1 VEFEILGPLEA
12 RDAKGRRVPLSVG
25 RQRKLLAVLLL
36 HAGEVVSSDR
46 LIDALWEGAPPR
58 TAPKALH
65 GYVAQL
71 RRALGGPSDGGAA
84 GPLETRPPGYLLHV
98 EPEELDA
105 LRFERLASEGR
116 RALSLGAPEPGA
128 AALRAALALWRG
140 PALPEFA
147 FDAFAQAETARLES
161 LRLAALEDRIEA
173 DLALGAHAEI
183 QGELVGLVALHPLR
197 ERLRG
202 QLMLA
207 LYRCG
212 RQADAL
218 AEYRSARALLV
229 EELGLEP
236 GDALQRLELAILTHD
251 PELASPRPAADAPAA
266 PAPRAAGAMRGDA
279 LLLIDPREDRIVGR
293 VRVGRRPVAVA
304 VGLGSVW
311 VANADDGTV
320 CRVDPRRGEVARTIG
335 VGAPAVDVAVG
346 HDAVW
351 VATGSDGRL
360 LRIDPATETVIDE
373 VNLRGTN
380 DLLWNT
386 TYAVAADAGGAWV
399 AVAPRTLVRVDS
411 WTCEVTARVDV
422 GHVPVAVVIGSEG
435 LWAATLAERAVR
447 VEPRSATPT
456 GEAAVGYPVAA
467 AVGEGLVW
475 IADDRGRVWA
485 LDPATAAVVQAM
497 AIGQRPTGIAAG
509 NGAVWV
515 ADAAGA
521 VLRLDPARARVAA
534 RIGVD
539 GSPTGVA
546 VAADAVWASVQAE
559 SPS

>member
-1 VEFEILGPLEA
+1 VEFRILGPLEA
-12 RDAKGRRVPLSVG
+12 RDDDGRAVPLSVG
-25 RQRKLLAVLLL
+25 GQRKLLAVLLL
-36 HAGEVVSSDR
+36 HPGEVVSSDR

-58 TAPKALH
+58 TATKALH

-71 RRALGGPSDGGAA
+71 RRALGRRTDEDRE
-84 GPLETRPPGYLLHV
+84 GPLETRPPGYLLRV
-98 EPEELDA
+98 GPEELDA

-116 RALSLGAPEPGA
+116 RALGSGA
-128 AALRAALALWRG
+128 AEASAVALRAALALWRG

-173 DLALGAHAEI
+173 ELAIGAHAELV
-183 QGELVGLVALHPLR
+183 GELVGLVQAHPLR
-197 ERLRG
+197 ERLRS

-251 PELASPRPAADAPAA
+251 PALASPRPAADAPAA